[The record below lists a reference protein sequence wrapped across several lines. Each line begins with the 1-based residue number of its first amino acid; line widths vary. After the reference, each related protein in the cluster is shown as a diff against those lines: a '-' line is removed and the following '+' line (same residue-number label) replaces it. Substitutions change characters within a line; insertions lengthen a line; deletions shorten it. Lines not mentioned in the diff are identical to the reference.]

1 MRKGAV
7 DTAAGPAFGHEFFRR
22 VSMGCNLAIAG
33 VTGAVGEEFLIKAT
47 ILVCITASFFGCT
60 SSVSRKCENFRVV
73 SSNFLGVVWSQGHA
87 KASIISQDGGFSYRI
102 PGGSLWCFGDT
113 FRGSR
118 DNSGSPHLAGG
129 AVSCATA
136 QLGETIESLPPML
149 LFFTGQDGKVAQA
162 IDFLPAES
170 WDRHRIWPLSGIYVN
185 GKSYIYYSLIE
196 LTGKGMLGF
205 KKIGSGLAYSTQPLN
220 IHKRIQ
226 TPKGWRFP
234 VAPRAIV
241 MTDDWIYLFDV
252 DKRHGRQGV
261 WLSRVRP
268 TEIENPDDYQ
278 FYCGQG
284 PSFDP
289 DKNEEVLFLKNIY
302 GQVSVVWNEYLNKYI
317 LASSSDLLHP
327 CKINFYSA
335 ENPFGPWK
343 QACAITV
350 PKYRQGKKVKLVYCS
365 YFHPELFRDNGRI
378 MNLTFSLRLEDA
390 GFDVNNEMVEVE
402 VQR

>member
-1 MRKGAV
+1 MN
-7 DTAAGPAFGHEFFRR
+7 T
-22 VSMGCNLAIAG
+22 NLQKHIYTNG
-33 VTGAVGEEFLIKAT
+33 EYNMPYISVGNLTSCFKAT

-60 SSVSRKCENFRVV
+60 STVSRKCESFRVV
-73 SSNFLGVVWSQGHA
+73 HSNFLGVVWNQGHA

-118 DNSGSPHLAGG
+118 DNTGSPHFAGG
-129 AVSCATA
+129 AVSCAIA
-136 QLGETIESLPPML
+136 QSGETIESLPPVL

-162 IDFLPAES
+162 IDFLPGES

-185 GKSYIYYSLIE
+185 GRSYIYYSLIE
-196 LTGKGMLGF
+196 LTGKAMPGF
-205 KKIGSGLAYSTQPLN
+205 RNAGSGLAYSTQPLN

-226 TPKGWRFP
+226 TPEGWRFP
-234 VAPRAIV
+234 VAPAAIV

-252 DKRHGRQGV
+252 DKRHGQQGV

-268 TEIENPDDYQ
+268 AEIENPDDYQ

-284 PSFDP
+284 PSFGP
-289 DKNEEVLFLKNIY
+289 DKNEEVLFLQNIY
-302 GQVSVVWNEYLNKYI
+302 GQVSVIWNEYLNKYI
-317 LASSSDLLHP
+317 LASSSDILHP
-327 CKINFYSA
+327 RQICFYSA
-335 ENPFGPWK
+335 ENLFGPWK

-350 PKYRQGKKVKLVYCS
+350 PQYRQGKKVKQVYCS

-378 MNLTFSLRLEDA
+378 MNLTFSLQLEDA

-402 VQR
+402 VQRSET